1 MGVPGFFLWLWRR
14 YKGEN
19 FVFTKNINDEDLK
32 NKIENI
38 DYFLIDT
45 NCLLHPMCFKILAE
59 QQQHLKNV
67 KEIDFDDLENKMMNE
82 CLRYLD
88 EIIDFVKP
96 KKGVMIAID
105 GVAPIAKIKQQ
116 RLRRYKSVHDN
127 NLRNNIKK
135 KYGKDIDVFWNN
147 SAITPGT
154 KFMEKLDERILLWIN
169 NKKDSLEYIYSSCK
183 EPSEGEHKLLQ
194 FIKKNKHSLKY
205 AIYGLDADLIFLAL
219 ASNVKDIFLV
229 RESVH
234 LKKGNDELS
243 YVSIDT
249 VRECIYHTVLEMT
262 GDNLDIL
269 KTLLKEENII
279 DDFIFLGYLLGNDF
293 LPHLYCIDIHQNGI
307 EMLLKYYI
315 KNLLLTNKYIIN
327 RNQNNIIINDAAFF
341 GLINLIAKDED
352 NIIKSHKKN
361 RPRCFQ
367 NDPYDKE
374 MFKIENLMFK
384 INDPVKIGIDS
395 FDEYSTRFYNHY
407 FNITNN
413 EEITKIKNNMVI
425 NYLEGLKWVTLYYFD
440 KCPCWDYYYKFDV
453 APFINDINNN
463 AMHNNAMH
471 NNAMHNNTMYINDI
485 KFKLG
490 TSINPIEQL
499 LLVLPPQSSYLL
511 PKSVRFLVHNEK
523 SPIYHLFPT
532 DFEQDFINKHK
543 YWMAI
548 PLLPHIELNLVR
560 KTFEKYKKLL

>member
-1 MGVPGFFLWLWRR
+1 MGVPGFFLWLWRN

-19 FVFTKNINDEDLK
+19 FVFNKSVNNENIK
-32 NKIENI
+32 NKIDNI

-59 QQQHLKNV
+59 QQEHLKNV
-67 KEIDFDDLENKMMNE
+67 KEIDYDDLENKMINE

-96 KKGVMIAID
+96 KKGVFIAID

-127 NLRNNIKK
+127 NLRNNIKRK
-135 KYGKDIDVFWNN
+135 HGKELDIFWNN

-154 KFMEKLDERILLWIN
+154 KFMEKLDKRILLWIA
-169 NKKDSLEYIYSSCK
+169 NKTDGLEYIYSSCN

-194 FIKKNKHSLKY
+194 FIKSNNEYIYKY

-219 ASNVKDIFLV
+219 ASNVKDIFLI
-229 RESVH
+229 RENVH
-234 LKKGNDELS
+234 LKKGNDNESLV
-243 YVSIDT
+243 YVSIDI
-249 VRECIYHTVLEMT
+249 VRECIYHTVLDMVDDLEE
-262 GDNLDIL
+262 L
-269 KTLLKEENII
+269 KVLLKEDNII

-307 EMLLKYYI
+307 EMLLKYYL
-315 KNLLLTNKYIIN
+315 KNLLLTNKYIIE
-327 RNQNNIIINDAAFF
+327 RNNVLNINSKSFF
-341 GLINLIAKDED
+341 SLINLIANDED
-352 NIIKSHKKN
+352 NILKSHKKN
-361 RPRCFQ
+361 KFRCFL
-367 NDPYDKE
+367 NDPYEKE

-384 INDPVKIGIDS
+384 IKDPIKIGIDS
-395 FDEYSTRFYNHY
+395 LDEYRNRFYYHY
-407 FNITNN
+407 FNIIDND
-413 EEITKIKNNMVI
+413 EIIKIKSNMVY
-425 NYLEGLKWVTLYYFD
+425 NYLEGLKWVTYYYFD

-453 APFINDINNN
+453 APFINDIKDYNNLKN
-463 AMHNNAMH
+463 FNFNN
-471 NNAMHNNTMYINDI
+471 I

-490 TSINPIEQL
+490 TNINPVEQL

-511 PKSVRFLVHNEK
+511 PKNIRFLVHNEK

-543 YWMAI
+543 YWMAN
-548 PLLPHIELNLVR
+548 PLLPNIELNLVR
-560 KTFEKYKKLL
+560 KTYEKYKNIKFI

>member
-1 MGVPGFFLWLWRR
+1 MGVPGFFLWLWHN

-19 FVFTKNINDEDLK
+19 FVFNKYDVSTDDLK

-67 KEIDFDDLENKMMNE
+67 KEVDIDNLENKMMNE

-96 KKGVMIAID
+96 KKGVVIAID

-127 NLRNNIKK
+127 NLKNNIKK
-135 KYGKDIDVFWNN
+135 KHGKDIDVFWNN

-154 KFMEKLDERILLWIN
+154 KFMEKLDEKILLWISSKN
-169 NKKDSLEYIYSSCK
+169 NGLEYIYSSCK

-194 FIKKNKHSLKY
+194 FIKNKPKNTLKY

-234 LKKGNDELS
+234 LKKGSNESLVF
-243 YVSIDT
+243 VSIDK
-249 VRECIYHTVLEMT
+249 VRECIYHTVLEMV
-262 GDNLDIL
+262 GDFEEL
-269 KTLLKEENII
+269 KLLLKEDNII
-279 DDFIFLGYLLGNDF
+279 NDFIFLGYLLGNDF

-315 KNLLLTNKYIIN
+315 KNLLLTHKYIIEIIN
-327 RNQNNIIINDAAFF
+327 NKIDINSKSFFSLINIIAN
-341 GLINLIAKDED
+341 DED
-352 NIIKSHKKN
+352 NIIKSHKKRN
-361 RPRCFQ
+361 FRCFL
-367 NDPYDKE
+367 NDPYEKE

-395 FDEYSTRFYNHY
+395 FDEYSKRFYYHY
-407 FNITNN
+407 FNINDN
-413 EEITKIKNNMVI
+413 QEINKIRNNMVH
-425 NYLEGLKWVTLYYFD
+425 NYLEGLKWVTHYYFD

-453 APFINDINNN
+453 APFINDINKVN
-463 AMHNNAMH
+463 
-471 NNAMHNNTMYINDI
+471 INFKDI

-511 PKSVRFLVHNEK
+511 PKKIRFLVHSDK
-523 SPIYHLFPT
+523 SPIYHLFPI

-543 YWMAI
+543 YWMGI
-548 PLLPHIELNLVR
+548 PQLPHIELNLVR
-560 KTFEKYKKLL
+560 KTFEKYKKVL

>member
-1 MGVPGFFLWLWRR
+1 MGVPGFFLWLWRN

-19 FVFTKNINDEDLK
+19 FVFNKSVNNDNIK
-32 NKIENI
+32 NKIDNI

-67 KEIDFDDLENKMMNE
+67 KDIDYDDLENKMINE
-82 CLRYLD
+82 CLRYLE

-96 KKGVMIAID
+96 KKGVFIAID

-135 KYGKDIDVFWNN
+135 KHSKELDIFWNN

-154 KFMEKLDERILLWIN
+154 KFMEKLDKRILLWIA
-169 NKKDSLEYIYSSCK
+169 NKTDGLEYIYSSCN

-194 FIKKNKHSLKY
+194 FIKSNNKYIYKY
-205 AIYGLDADLIFLAL
+205 AIYGLDADLIFLSL
-219 ASNVKDIFLV
+219 ASNVKDIFLI
-229 RESVH
+229 RENVH
-234 LKKGNDELS
+234 LKKGNDNESLV
-243 YVSIDT
+243 YVSIDI
-249 VRECIYHTVLEMT
+249 VRECIYHTVLDMV
-262 GDNLDIL
+262 DDKL
-269 KTLLKEENII
+269 KEINLLKEDNII

-307 EMLLKYYI
+307 EMLLKYYL
-315 KNLLLTNKYIIN
+315 KNLLLTHKYIIE
-327 RNQNNIIINDAAFF
+327 RNNKIDINSNSFF
-341 GLINLIAKDED
+341 SLIKLIANDED
-352 NIIKSHKKN
+352 NILKSHKKSKFK
-361 RPRCFQ
+361 CFL
-367 NDPYDKE
+367 NDPYEKE

-384 INDPVKIGIDS
+384 IKDPVRIGVDS
-395 FDEYSTRFYNHY
+395 FEEYRNRFYYHY
-407 FNITNN
+407 FTIIDND
-413 EEITKIKNNMVI
+413 EINKIRTNMVY
-425 NYLEGLKWVTLYYFD
+425 NYLEGLKWVTNYYFD

-453 APFINDINNN
+453 APFMNDINIFN
-463 AMHNNAMH
+463 
-471 NNAMHNNTMYINDI
+471 INFSEI

-490 TSINPIEQL
+490 TNINPVEQL

-511 PKSVRFLVHNEK
+511 PNNIRFLVHNEK

-543 YWMAI
+543 YWMAN
-548 PLLPHIELNLVR
+548 PLLPNIELNLVR
-560 KTFEKYKKLL
+560 KTFEKYKKVL

>member
-194 FIKKNKHSLKY
+194 FIKKNKHSFKQSLKY

-327 RNQNNIIINDAAFF
+327 RNQNNIIINDDAFF

-453 APFINDINNN
+453 APFINDIN
-463 AMHNNAMH
+463 AI
-471 NNAMHNNTMYINDI
+471 YIDKQKNIFSDI

-490 TSINPIEQL
+490 TNINPIEQL

-532 DFEQDFINKHK
+532 DFEQDFISKHK